1 MPFLTHFHPMT
12 STPFLRY
19 QRLTSLSLALLIC
32 MSSVFGQTE
41 DSNDSSNGA
50 QMMEE
55 LVRLTMV
62 PLADTPINFDGSFA
76 YELTQSDQTTV
87 GELRWGNS
95 GKTIMWTDEFDK
107 KGLYTLQLD
116 PSKPLATL
124 TMMNEEGHFLTSEMM
139 TRANLWSENGTPP
152 PFTKELKID
161 SRAEADTLLGYTCM
175 KYRGKSGKE
184 KVAIWIA
191 TESVNLSKENA
202 YSLRTAWGHWLNS
215 RVTSK
220 VLRGLILRDGLPLKV
235 EWGESQEDG
244 RLPNVMTILT
254 LNASAAYTLNAPQI
268 WMHVPGR
275 DINEVARELR
285 DEKGAKDTKD

>member
-1 MPFLTHFHPMT
+1 
-12 STPFLRY
+12 
-19 QRLTSLSLALLIC
+19 
-32 MSSVFGQTE
+32 
-41 DSNDSSNGA
+41 
-50 QMMEE
+50 MMEE

-139 TRANLWSENGTPP
+139 TRANLWSEHGTPP

-161 SRAEADTLLGYTCM
+161 SRAEADTL
-175 KYRGKSGKE
+175 
-184 KVAIWIA
+184 
-191 TESVNLSKENA
+191 
-202 YSLRTAWGHWLNS
+202 SLIH
-215 RVTSK
+215 
-220 VLRGLILRDGLPLKV
+220 I
-235 EWGESQEDG
+235 
-244 RLPNVMTILT
+244 
-254 LNASAAYTLNAPQI
+254 
-268 WMHVPGR
+268 
-275 DINEVARELR
+275 
-285 DEKGAKDTKD
+285 